1 MRAALVLTV
10 VVLASMVLMR
20 LKTLPHNATQEQP
33 AFQRLRRHLD
43 LQSPKTAPVSVAEF
57 RGNPP

>member
-1 MRAALVLTV
+1 MRAAFVLTV

-20 LKTLPHNATQEQP
+20 LKTPSQRYPRTA